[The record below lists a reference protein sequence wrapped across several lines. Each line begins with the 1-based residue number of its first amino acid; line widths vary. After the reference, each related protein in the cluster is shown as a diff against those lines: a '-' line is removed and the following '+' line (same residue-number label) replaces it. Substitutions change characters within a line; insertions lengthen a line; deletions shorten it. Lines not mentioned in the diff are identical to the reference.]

1 MPGHIRQHTLCM
13 FVAWSI
19 AQLSDHSAVTAA
31 GDTAPLL
38 SWQRICAGCWQRG
51 YAGCRERGHDQGH
64 SSGERA
70 DRVHLVTLSSP
81 RPQVVVACSQRAPQL
96 HSWRVL
102 LMCASPHVLNYEQ
115 SCLTPA
121 AGLREKHKHHS
132 KHHSADCARPAELVD
147 SGAPGTKNV
156 CLNLAASTS
165 SVSRKV
171 ACSPTHFRAFTAFT
185 APPQNRSAKHLTGP
199 LCGCNKALYPSETL
213 AHKRTLMLGYAPGSC
228 AGSASARLVVAHIS
242 GENQRVLFELHI
254 RQLSAPARTQS
265 STHSDE
271 HSARAPKFAP
281 DQCKPAHALHVAPV
295 HRRRTENQAVPLLV
309 LLVVCMDIAH
319 CPYAHRTPARRSPAA
334 ALSAV
339 AEERLYCRLQ
349 LV

>member
-81 RPQVVVACSQRAPQL
+81 RPQVVVACSQRAPQS

-102 LMCASPHVLNYEQ
+102 STCASPRVLNYEQ

-121 AGLREKHKHHS
+121 AGLREKQAPQQAPQRRLRASCRAGRNRRAWNKE
-132 KHHSADCARPAELVD
+132 RVLEL
-147 SGAPGTKNV
+147 G
-156 CLNLAASTS
+156 
-165 SVSRKV
+165 R
-171 ACSPTHFRAFTAFT
+171 
-185 APPQNRSAKHLTGP
+185 KHLQRLTEGRLQP
-199 LCGCNKALYPSETL
+199 HTL
-213 AHKRTLMLGYAPGSC
+213 QS
-228 AGSASARLVVAHIS
+228 
-242 GENQRVLFELHI
+242 LHC
-254 RQLSAPARTQS
+254 L
-265 STHSDE
+265 
-271 HSARAPKFAP
+271 
-281 DQCKPAHALHVAPV
+281 
-295 HRRRTENQAVPLLV
+295 
-309 LLVVCMDIAH
+309 H
-319 CPYAHRTPARRSPAA
+319 CPSPKIV
-334 ALSAV
+334 LSGTSPGRFAD
-339 AEERLYCRLQ
+339 ATRPCTRQRHWPTREH
-349 LV
+349 

>member
-81 RPQVVVACSQRAPQL
+81 RPQVVVACSQRAPQS

-132 KHHSADCARPAELVD
+132 KHHSADCARPAERVET
-147 SGAPGTKNV
+147 GAPGTKNV

-185 APPQNRSAKHLTGP
+185 APPPKSFCQAPHRAALRTQQGPVPVRDTGP
-199 LCGCNKALYPSETL
+199 PENTNARLCAWLLRGLCQ
-213 AHKRTLMLGYAPGSC
+213 RAPGRRSRLRRE
-228 AGSASARLVVAHIS
+228 SAR
-242 GENQRVLFELHI
+242 
-254 RQLSAPARTQS
+254 
-265 STHSDE
+265 
-271 HSARAPKFAP
+271 
-281 DQCKPAHALHVAPV
+281 
-295 HRRRTENQAVPLLV
+295 PL
-309 LLVVCMDIAH
+309 
-319 CPYAHRTPARRSPAA
+319 
-334 ALSAV
+334 
-339 AEERLYCRLQ
+339 
-349 LV
+349 